1 MENLE
6 KLVSLLEGDD
16 SLLMRALGKLNI
28 GVATKYCVVKEDE
41 LLCEPVIWIEE
52 DLEHVTLEQ
61 WGGTRAYKTLNERSI
76 EEGQEIKHT
85 LELMALDK
93 LEIEDEQA

>member
-41 LLCEPVIWIEE
+41 LLCEPVIWVEE

-93 LEIEDEQA
+93 LDE